1 MFYKQNWHNST
12 FEEGSKIDGEFLHN
26 NNSSRNLQASSKVW
40 QGGGDCF
47 SPEMVLGY
55 IYAVLNTTKYR
66 EEWAE
71 FLDID
76 FPRIPFVDDK
86 DEFLRLAKIGF
97 DLVKIHLMEDKT
109 LYEIRKK
116 WKDYGKLEGTNFKVQ
131 SPKYDPIDQRFMI
144 NETTWLA
151 NVPKSVIELKIGA
164 I

>member
-1 MFYKQNWHNST
+1 
-12 FEEGSKIDGEFLHN
+12 
-26 NNSSRNLQASSKVW
+26 
-40 QGGGDCF
+40 
-47 SPEMVLGY
+47 MVLGY

-164 I
+164 ISNVDGVLGQYLKARRDRILDEDEQLHIQNIVKILLESIEKTGEIDNL